1 MDSSVVSLK
10 NRQEVADGTMAFH
23 LEKPPGF
30 HFKAGQALDITLS
43 DPKET
48 DPEGNSR
55 AFSIVSPPYADD
67 LVIATRMRDTPFK
80 RFLKTV
86 PLGTPLKID
95 GPSGSFT
102 LHNNHAKRGVFLA
115 GGIGITPFVSILRQ
129 AGRDKLPHKLYLFYS
144 NRRPE
149 DAAFL
154 RDVEALER
162 QNSGFHLVAT
172 MTRMEN
178 SNREWKGETGEINRE
193 MLVKHLPILQGP
205 IYYIAGPSAMV
216 TGMRHVLTGA
226 GVDEDDIRTEE
237 FAGY

>member
-1 MDSSVVSLK
+1 MDRSVVSVK
-10 NRQEVADGTMAFH
+10 NRQEIAHGTMAFH

-30 HFKAGQALDITLS
+30 HFKAGQALDVTLI
-43 DPKET
+43 DPTET

-67 LVIATRMRDTPFK
+67 LVVATRMRDTPFK

-86 PLGTPLKID
+86 SLGTRVRVD

-102 LHNNHAKRGVFLA
+102 LHNNHAKPGVFLA

-129 AGRDKLPHKLYLFYS
+129 AGKDKLPHKLYLFYS

-154 RDVEALER
+154 EDLEALVR

-172 MTRMEN
+172 MTRMEK
-178 SNREWKGETGEINRE
+178 SSREWKGEIGKINRE
-193 MLVKHLPILQGP
+193 MLVKHIPALQGP
-205 IYYIAGPSAMV
+205 IYYLAGPSAMV
-216 TGMRHVLTGA
+216 TGMRNVLVGA
-226 GVDEDDIRTEE
+226 AVDEDDIRTEE